1 MAKRDMNL
9 QKLMSLARQAIDD
22 YNMIEDGDRIAVGI
36 SGGKDSLTLLMVLNG
51 LKRFYP
57 KRFDIEAISVDL
69 GFGNIDFSKIKT
81 FCDNINVPYTVV
93 GTGISD
99 IVFNI
104 KAEKSPCSLC
114 AKLRKGAF
122 NTKAIEL
129 KCNKSAFGHHRDDV
143 INTMMLS
150 LIYEGRFYSFA
161 PVTELDRS
169 GLTLIR
175 PLIYIN
181 EADIKGYCNKNNIPV
196 LKNPCPVDGE
206 TKRQYVKNLVAQINR
221 DNPGVKDR
229 MFTAI
234 LNGVDHYR
242 KAD

>member
-1 MAKRDMNL
+1 MNL

-22 YNMIEDGDRIAVGI
+22 YNMIEDGDRIAVGV

-51 LKRFYP
+51 LRRFYP

-69 GFGNIDFSKIKT
+69 GFGNIDFSRIES
-81 FCDNINVPYTVV
+81 FCSEINIPYTVV
-93 GTGISD
+93 QTGISD
-99 IVFNI
+99 IVFDI
-104 KAEKSPCSLC
+104 KKEKNPCSLC

-122 NTKAIEL
+122 NTTASEH
-129 KCNKSAFGHHRDDV
+129 KCNKTAFGHHKDDAV
-143 INTMMLS
+143 NTMLLS

-161 PVTELDRS
+161 PITELDRT

-175 PLIYIN
+175 PLIYVN

-196 LKNPCPVDGE
+196 LKNPCPADGE
-206 TKRQYVKNLVAQINR
+206 TKRQYVKDLAAQINR

-234 LNGVDHYR
+234 LNGVDHY
-242 KAD
+242 KL